1 MLWPEFSIKDWFIY
15 LFIFLYVQV
24 FFGEVG
30 FEVIISVCFT
40 LIICHSNGGHFLGVS
55 ALLFSFNDYSL
66 GLKVYSITLFLL
78 GVRIFM

>member
-1 MLWPEFSIKDWFIY
+1 MIWPEFSIKDWFFFFFC
-15 LFIFLYVQV
+15 LCAS

-30 FEVIISVCFT
+30 FEVIISFCFT

-55 ALLFSFNDYSL
+55 ALLFLFNDYSL